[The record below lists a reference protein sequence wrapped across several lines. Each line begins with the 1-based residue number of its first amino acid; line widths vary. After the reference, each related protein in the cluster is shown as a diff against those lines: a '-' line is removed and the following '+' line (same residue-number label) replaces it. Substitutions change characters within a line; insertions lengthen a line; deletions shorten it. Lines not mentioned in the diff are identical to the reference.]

1 MKIDYRGEVA
11 NFDTR
16 LLDVSAQKG
25 LLARMVHEPLN
36 FVNTPALAKER
47 GFKIETS
54 RSSESADFTSLV
66 TLRLPSED
74 GGESAVS
81 GTLVGPRMRPRIVE
95 ILGYTMDIEPEKH
108 MLFIRNEDQPGMIG
122 RIGAVL
128 GDHGINIGNMAV
140 GRGEPG
146 SRAAM
151 TITVD
156 DPVPDEVL
164 RELLS
169 IPGFSEARAITL

>member
-1 MKIDYRGEVA
+1 
-11 NFDTR
+11 
-16 LLDVSAQKG
+16 
-25 LLARMVHEPLN
+25 
-36 FVNTPALAKER
+36 
-47 GFKIETS
+47 
-54 RSSESADFTSLV
+54 
-66 TLRLPSED
+66 
-74 GGESAVS
+74 
-81 GTLVGPRMRPRIVE
+81 MRPRIVE

-128 GDHGINIGNMAV
+128 GEHGINIGNMAV

-156 DPVPDEVL
+156 EPVPDEVL
-164 RELLS
+164 QELLA

>member
-1 MKIDYRGEVA
+1 
-11 NFDTR
+11 
-16 LLDVSAQKG
+16 
-25 LLARMVHEPLN
+25 MVHEPLN
-36 FVNTPALAKER
+36 FVNTPALTKER

-54 RSSESADFTSLV
+54 RSSESSDFTSLV
-66 TLRLPSED
+66 TLKLPSAEN

-95 ILGYTMDIEPEKH
+95 VLGHTMDIEPEKH
-108 MLFIRNEDQPGMIG
+108 MLYIRNEDQPGMIG

-128 GDHGINIGNMAV
+128 GEHRINIGNMTV
-140 GRGEPG
+140 GRGERG
-146 SRAAM
+146 ARAAM

-156 DPVPDEVL
+156 EPVPDGVL
-164 RELLS
+164 QELLA